1 MIEIT
6 NAYDINQKTI
16 VNKGLGLLAHAL
28 HVPASF

>member
-16 VNKGLGLLAHAL
+16 VNKGFKLVDDKHL
-28 HVPASF
+28 S